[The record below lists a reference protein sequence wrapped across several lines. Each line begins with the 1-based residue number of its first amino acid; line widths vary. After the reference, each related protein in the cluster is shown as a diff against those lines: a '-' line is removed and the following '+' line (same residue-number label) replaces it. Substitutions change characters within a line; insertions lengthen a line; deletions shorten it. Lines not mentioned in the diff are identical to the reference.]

1 MHFVYLQR
9 YIFDIYCLEGG
20 VKMGV
25 SKAHQA
31 AVNRY
36 MARHYDRITM
46 TVPKG
51 EKEKIKAHAEAN
63 GESVN
68 GYLYRLVREDMEKN
82 C

>member
-1 MHFVYLQR
+1 
-9 YIFDIYCLEGG
+9 
-20 VKMGV
+20 MGV

-51 EKEKIKAHAEAN
+51 EKEKIKARAEAN

-68 GYLYRLVREDMEKN
+68 GYLSRLVREDMEKN
-82 C
+82 R